1 MIRYL
6 TCLAICLGGSVA
18 AETPATLIPAVAQSL
33 RPVLRPFTLTP
44 ASQDLEAQFQTWLAG
59 FRNRALTL
67 GITPATLDAAL
78 PGLSYDA
85 EVVRRDRNQAE
96 FTKTIWDYLDTAVS
110 EARIANGRKAVA
122 RHADLLTR
130 VEAQWGVDRHVVAA
144 IWGLESAYGAVRGG
158 DSTLRSLASLAFDT
172 RRAAFFE
179 DQLIA
184 ALRILDSGD
193 ARLRDLRGS
202 WAGAMGHT
210 QFMPTS
216 YQEHAVDF
224 TGDGRRDIW
233 SDDPSDALASTA
245 AYLKANG
252 WVSGQPWG
260 VEVQLPKGFDLTSAR
275 RELTRMPSDW
285 AAQGVRDVQGHAVP
299 DHGPAS
305 ILLPAGHSGAAF
317 MIFDNFAVIET
328 YNTADA
334 YVIGVGHL
342 ADRIAGGGPIR
353 GSWPR
358 ADRALTLDERI
369 ELQERLTAAGFDTQK
384 IDGKIGPLTINAV
397 RDYQLDQ
404 GLAPDGY
411 ASLRVLERLRNAS

>member
-33 RPVLRPFTLTP
+33 RPVLRPITLTP
-44 ASQDLEAQFQTWLAG
+44 ASQDLEAQFQTWLTG
-59 FRNRALTL
+59 FRTRALTA

-122 RHADLLTR
+122 RHSDLLTR

-252 WVSGQPWG
+252 WITGQPWG
-260 VEVQLPKGFDLTSAR
+260 VEVQLPQGFDLTSAR

-285 AAQGVRDVQGHAVP
+285 AALGVRDLEGRAVP

-353 GSWPR
+353 GNWPR
-358 ADRALTLDERI
+358 TDRALTLDERI

-397 RDYQLDQ
+397 REYQLDQ